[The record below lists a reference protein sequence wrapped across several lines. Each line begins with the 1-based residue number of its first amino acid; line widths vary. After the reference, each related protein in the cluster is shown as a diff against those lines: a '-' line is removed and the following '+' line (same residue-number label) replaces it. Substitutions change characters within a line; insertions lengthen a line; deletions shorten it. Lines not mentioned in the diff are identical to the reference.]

1 MNIEGAVIIITGAS
15 SGIGEATARA
25 AARAGARPVL
35 LARREDRI
43 AHLAEELGDA
53 LAVPCDVTDKAQV
66 ADAVQSANYKYG
78 RIDVLINNAG
88 QGLEA
93 AVEDI
98 CIEDFRDLLDVN
110 LVAPLIMMQAV
121 IPLMRVQGGGSI
133 VNVSSG
139 ITFFPRPLSGAYNS
153 SKAGLNML
161 SSVARA
167 ELAEKGIVVS
177 TMLPFVTTTEFYD
190 ALKAGS
196 AVAKKEAEASAS
208 FAHTPDRVAE
218 KILDLIKSGCDRA
231 DLVPQR
237 FGGSLAE

>member
-1 MNIEGAVIIITGAS
+1 MRIEEAVIIITGAS

-25 AARAGARPVL
+25 AFHAGARPVL

-43 AHLAEELGDA
+43 ARLAAELGNA
-53 LAVPCDVTDKAQV
+53 LPVRCDVTDKAQV
-66 ADAVQSANYKYG
+66 AAAVQSAQKRYG

-98 CIEDFRDLLDVN
+98 GIEDFRDLLNLN
-110 LVAPLIMMQAV
+110 LVAPLITMQAV
-121 IPLMRVQGGGSI
+121 IPHMRAQGGGSI

-139 ITFFPRPLSGAYNS
+139 ITFFPRPHSGAYNS
-153 SKAGLNML
+153 SKTGLNML

-167 ELAEKGIVVS
+167 ELAEEGIVVS
-177 TMLPFVTTTEFYD
+177 TMLPFVTATEFND
-190 ALKAGS
+190 ALKAGRE
-196 AVAKKEAEASAS
+196 AAKEEAATSAS
-208 FAHTPDRVAE
+208 FAHAPDRVAQ
-218 KILDLIKSGCDRA
+218 KILDLIRSGNERA

-237 FGGSLAE
+237 FGGSFEE